1 MKPIMLLP
9 ALSALLL
16 SQVSANPFF
25 LPSKGS
31 DSVKPSYGAPAPSY
45 GAPAPSYKP
54 SYEPPSQD
62 FDFKL
67 PKFQLPK
74 IPKPQLPSLKLPN
87 IPKPKLPS
95 LKLPSLPK
103 LELPKLKLPRIP
115 KPTLPKL

>member
-1 MKPIMLLP
+1 MKPIILLT
-9 ALSALLL
+9 ALSALLA
-16 SQVSANPFF
+16 QVSANPLF
-25 LPSKGS
+25 LPRQGS
-31 DSVKPSYGAPAPSY
+31 DSVKPSYGAPKTTY

-67 PKFQLPK
+67 PKFELPNV
-74 IPKPQLPSLKLPN
+74 PKPQLPSLKLPT

-103 LELPKLKLPRIP
+103 LELPS
-115 KPTLPKL
+115 